1 VNACLLYLIIHELFC
16 YNYGCGNIQCF
27 IFSVYSLFLGYD
39 VISIINKFLKLWV
52 CESATWSNSIDFL
65 FIEEVVFAIFKL
77 IESIWSGML
86 FLLTLFEI
94 SKLDNQRVMVLWN
107 LIRVQL

>member
-1 VNACLLYLIIHELFC
+1 
-16 YNYGCGNIQCF
+16 
-27 IFSVYSLFLGYD
+27 

-77 IESIWSGML
+77 IESIWSEML